1 MNVNRTGFEGLFR
14 VYENLPKRIE
24 KKSTERGESHAED
37 SISLSSDALDIKKAL
52 EYASEVSEI
61 RQEKVAR
68 LKEQIQKGIY
78 NIEGRLIAEKMVEDY
93 LKGRLI

>member
-1 MNVNRTGFEGLFR
+1 MNINRTGLEGIVR
-14 VYENLPKRIE
+14 VYENLAKRIE

-37 SISLSSDALDIKKAL
+37 GVSLSSDALEIKKAL
-52 EYASEVSEI
+52 EYASKVSEI

-68 LKEQIQKGIY
+68 LKEQIQKGTY
-78 NIEGRLIAEKMVEDY
+78 NVEGRLIAEKMVEDY

>member
-1 MNVNRTGFEGLFR
+1 MNINRAGLEGLFR
-14 VYENLPKRIE
+14 VYENLQKRIE
-24 KKSTERGESHAED
+24 KKQTERGENHAED
-37 SISLSSDALDIKKAL
+37 SVSLSSDALEIKKAL

-68 LKEQIQKGIY
+68 LKEQIQKGTY
-78 NIEGRLIAEKMVEDY
+78 NVEGRLIAEKMVEDY